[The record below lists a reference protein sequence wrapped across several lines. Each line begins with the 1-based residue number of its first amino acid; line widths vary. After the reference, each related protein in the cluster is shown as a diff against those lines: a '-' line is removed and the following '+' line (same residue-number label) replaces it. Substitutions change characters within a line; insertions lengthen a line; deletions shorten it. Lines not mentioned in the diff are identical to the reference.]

1 MRREEIIDL
10 LFATPF
16 EALCEQAARVL
27 EEEKG
32 AHVYVRGLI
41 EFSNVCR
48 RNCRYCGLRTQNK
61 NLRRY
66 TLDKAEIMTA
76 SAHAV
81 ALGADTIV
89 LQSGE
94 ADIDPM
100 WLADVVDC
108 LRGDLN
114 VPVTL
119 SVGEHSRAAYALWK
133 EAGAVRFLLKH
144 ETADPLLYEALHPG
158 HALAERIASLRVLQ
172 RLGYEVGSGFM
183 IGLPGQ
189 SLNTLADD
197 IVLSRRL
204 GVSMCG
210 AGPFIPQHD
219 TPLGAY
225 PSGNAQLAL
234 RVMAVMRIA
243 MPWANIPATT
253 ALATVD
259 AIGGQRNGLL
269 AGGNVLMP
277 SFTPP
282 AYGMQYCI
290 YDNKN
295 RVDML
300 GVRKAIESAGRS
312 HSLAD
317 REPITD
323 PKGFAH
329 LASSGVSAG
338 SGPLVQARFAC

>member
-1 MRREEIIDL
+1 MRREEILEL

-16 EALCEQAARVL
+16 EALCERAARVL

-32 AHVYVRGLI
+32 SHVHVRGLI

-48 RNCRYCGLRTQNK
+48 RNCHYCGLRAENA

-66 TLDKAEIMTA
+66 RLDKAEIMAAAKT
-76 SAHAV
+76 AV
-81 ALGADTIV
+81 AMGADTIV

-94 ADIDPM
+94 SAIEPM

-108 LRGDLN
+108 LRGELD

-119 SVGEHSRAAYALWK
+119 SVGEHSRAVYALWK

-144 ETADPLLYEALHPG
+144 ETADPKLYAALHPG
-158 HALAERIASLRVLQ
+158 HELAERISCLRILQ
-172 RLGYEVGSGFM
+172 RLGYEIGSGFM
-183 IGLPGQ
+183 VGLPGQ
-189 SLNTLADD
+189 RPETLADD
-197 IVLSRRL
+197 IILSRRL

-210 AGPFIPQHD
+210 AGPFIAQHD
-219 TPLGAY
+219 TPLGGY
-225 PSGNAQLAL
+225 PSGSAQLAL
-234 RVMAVMRIA
+234 RVMAVMRIV

-259 AIGGQRNGLL
+259 ALGGQRNGLL

-277 SFTPP
+277 SFTPS
-282 AYGMQYCI
+282 AYGKQYRI

-300 GVRKAIESAGRS
+300 GARKAIEGAGRT
-312 HSLAD
+312 HSLTCLNHPVDA
-317 REPITD
+317 EPIVR
-323 PKGFAH
+323 
-329 LASSGVSAG
+329 LAPPCGVRVSCLSA
-338 SGPLVQARFAC
+338 

>member
-1 MRREEIIDL
+1 MRREEILEL

-16 EALCEQAARVL
+16 EALCERAARVL

-32 AHVYVRGLI
+32 SHVHVRGLI

-48 RNCRYCGLRTQNK
+48 RNCRYCGLRSENA

-66 TLDKAEIMTA
+66 TLDKAEIMA
-76 SAHAV
+76 AAKNAV
-81 ALGADTIV
+81 AMGADTIV

-94 ADIDPM
+94 SAIEPM

-119 SVGEHSRAAYALWK
+119 SLGEHSRATYALWK

-144 ETADPLLYEALHPG
+144 ETADPKLYTALHPG
-158 HALAERIASLRVLQ
+158 HELAERIHCLRVLQ
-172 RLGYEVGSGFM
+172 RLGYEIGSGFM
-183 IGLPGQ
+183 VGLPGQ
-189 SLNTLADD
+189 RAVSLADD
-197 IVLSRRL
+197 IILSRRL

-225 PSGNAQLAL
+225 PSGSAQLAL

-259 AIGGQRNGLL
+259 ALGGQRNGLL

-282 AYGMQYCI
+282 AYGKQYRI

-300 GVRKAIESAGRS
+300 GARKAIEGAGRS

-317 REPITD
+317 WQPSAAQDAIARVAP
-323 PKGFAH
+323 AVSSVSCM
-329 LASSGVSAG
+329 LAG
-338 SGPLVQARFAC
+338 

>member
-1 MRREEIIDL
+1 MRREEILDL
-10 LFATPF
+10 LFAQPF
-16 EALCEQAARVL
+16 EAVCERAARVL

-32 AHVYVRGLI
+32 AHVHVRGLI
-41 EFSNVCR
+41 EFSNSCR
-48 RNCRYCGLRTQNK
+48 RNCRYCGLRCQNG

-66 TLDKAEIMTA
+66 TLAKAEIMAAATR
-76 SAHAV
+76 AV

-94 ADIDPM
+94 YAIDPM
-100 WLADVVDC
+100 WLADVIDC
-108 LRGDLN
+108 LRGGLN

-119 SVGEHSRAAYALWK
+119 SVGEHPRAAYALWK

-158 HALAERIASLRVLQ
+158 HVLAERIASLRVLQ
-172 RLGYEVGSGFM
+172 RLGYEIGSGFM
-183 IGLPGQ
+183 VGLPGQ
-189 SLNTLADD
+189 SLNSLADD
-197 IVLSRRL
+197 IILARRL

-225 PSGNAQLAL
+225 PAGSAQLAL
-234 RVMAVMRIA
+234 RVMAVMRIV

-259 AIGGQRNGLL
+259 AQGGQRNGLL

-277 SFTPP
+277 SFTPS
-282 AYGMQYCI
+282 AYGSQYCI

-300 GVRKAIESAGRS
+300 GARKAIEGAGRS
-312 HSLAD
+312 HTLA
-317 REPITD
+317 RWQEPVAQD
-323 PKGFAH
+323 VVSGLVPCA
-329 LASSGVSAG
+329 ASGAPHASA
-338 SGPLVQARFAC
+338 

>member
-1 MRREEIIDL
+1 MRREEILEL

-16 EALCEQAARVL
+16 EALCERAALVL
-27 EEEKG
+27 AEEKG
-32 AHVYVRGLI
+32 SHVYVRGLI
-41 EFSNVCR
+41 EFSNVCH
-48 RNCRYCGLRTQNK
+48 RNCHYCGLRAKNA

-76 SAHAV
+76 AKNAV
-81 ALGADTIV
+81 AMGADTIV

-94 ADIDPM
+94 SVIEPM

-144 ETADPLLYEALHPG
+144 ETADPKLYAALHPG
-158 HALAERIASLRVLQ
+158 HELAERISCLRVLQ
-172 RLGYEVGSGFM
+172 RLGYEIGSGFM
-183 IGLPGQ
+183 VGLPGQ
-189 SLNTLADD
+189 RPETLADD
-197 IVLSRRL
+197 IILSRRL

-210 AGPFIPQHD
+210 AGPFIAQHD
-219 TPLGAY
+219 TPLGGH
-225 PSGNAQLAL
+225 PSGSARLAL
-234 RVMAVMRIA
+234 RVMAVMRII

-259 AIGGQRNGLL
+259 ALGGQRNGLL

-282 AYGMQYCI
+282 AYGKQYRI

-300 GVRKAIESAGRS
+300 GARKAIEGAGRS
-312 HSLAD
+312 HSLAGWQSPSVHD
-317 REPITD
+317 SIARAVP
-323 PKGFAH
+323 AVSSVACM
-329 LASSGVSAG
+329 LAG
-338 SGPLVQARFAC
+338 